1 MTCMNASTNVASQR
15 RLLFPAVLLGL
26 LVGSIAV
33 TGTAFAEG
41 RNQLNCATLPSLMER
56 YEALHVSARKRDD
69 ALMQRVAD
77 IYVKRFDPSKSLLLE
92 SEARALHAQVLTF
105 FKTVSDGQCALM
117 NSFKTDEQARQAEIQ
132 THVSRVLADPKLKI
146 DRTIELA
153 MDPDK
158 RPRSKTKA
166 ERDELRRQ
174 LIHFQLANYV
184 SAGTELA
191 EAKTKLNKRY
201 ALITKRINERD
212 DGDMYSGLLDA
223 YAAGFDPHT
232 TYFSAEALE
241 DFRIGMGLSL
251 EGIGAVLRSRDGYTI
266 VNEVVKGGAAD
277 RQGKLKRKDRIIA
290 VTQVADGKPA
300 DGKLSD
306 EGSEP
311 VDVIDMSLRDVV
323 RLIRGKKGTT
333 VRLTLL
339 RQGKKSET
347 LKIDIVRDKID
358 LKDQAAKV
366 RYETIKRG
374 ARALNI
380 AIVDLPSFYGSSRPG
395 GRQCA
400 DDMANILAEISQ
412 KKVDGVMLD
421 LSSNSGGLL
430 QHSVDITGLFMR
442 RGGVV
447 GVEGAVGPSKV
458 LKDVDQRIQYSG
470 PLVVLTSR
478 LSASASEILAG
489 ALRDYDR
496 ALIVG
501 DPQTFGKGTVQNV
514 VNLPMGFGALK
525 VTTALFFRPAGQSTQ
540 QIGVPAHIVV
550 PSPFNSEQYG
560 EKNQDYSLPSRT
572 TTPFKS
578 KTANID
584 GPGGFVP
591 ITKALVDQLTV
602 KSAARVKANPEFDKI
617 AKDLA
622 KAEARSDML
631 KIAEILDDDSK
642 KKDDDDDDA
651 PKKDDG
657 KLSVQALEGLQV
669 LADLIESN
677 DSVAKSPCQRPRAA
691 PR

>member
-1 MTCMNASTNVASQR
+1 MNASTNTASQR

-26 LVGSIAV
+26 LVGSLAV

-92 SEARALHAQVLTF
+92 SEAKALHSQVLTF
-105 FKTVSDGQCALM
+105 FKKAGDGECALM
-117 NSFKTDEQARQAEIQ
+117 NSFKTDEEVRQAEIQ
-132 THVSRVLADPKLKI
+132 AHVTRVLADPALKI

-158 RPRSKTKA
+158 RPRPKTKA
-166 ERDELRRQ
+166 ERDELRRK

-184 SAGTELA
+184 SAGTVLA

-212 DGDMYSGLLDA
+212 DGDMYSGLLNA

-277 RQGKLKRKDRIIA
+277 RQGTLKRKDRIIA
-290 VTQVADGKPA
+290 VAQF
-300 DGKLSD
+300 SD
-306 EGSEP
+306 DAPSNKKGETSAASTEP

-333 VRLTLL
+333 VRLTVL

-347 LKIDIVRDKID
+347 LNIDIVRDKID

-374 ARALNI
+374 AGDYTI

-421 LSSNSGGLL
+421 LSTNSGGLL

-458 LKDVDQRIQYSG
+458 LRDVDQRMQYSG

-489 ALRDYDR
+489 ALRDYNR

-560 EKNQDYSLPSRT
+560 EKNQDYSLPSRM
-572 TTPFKS
+572 TTPFRS

-584 GPGGFVP
+584 GPGGFTP
-591 ITKALVDQLTV
+591 ITPKLVARLTV
-602 KSAARVKANPEFDKI
+602 KSAARIKANPEFDKM

-642 KKDDDDDDA
+642 KKDDDEDDA

-657 KLSVQALEGLQV
+657 KLSVQALEGMEV
-669 LADLIESN
+669 LADLIEAN
-677 DSVAKSPCQRPRAA
+677 SVVANLNGAAKKP
-691 PR
+691 

>member
-1 MTCMNASTNVASQR
+1 MNASTIAPESAARSRRYLVALS
-15 RLLFPAVLLGL
+15 LAGFVIGSLAV
-26 LVGSIAV
+26 SSS
-33 TGTAFAEG
+33 AFAKG

-69 ALMQRVAD
+69 ELMQRVAD

-92 SEARALHAQVLTF
+92 SEAKALHAQVLTF
-105 FKTVSDGQCALM
+105 FEKSGKGECGLM
-117 NSFKTDEQARQAEIQ
+117 RTFKDDELARQAEIGA
-132 THVSRVLADPKLKI
+132 HVAKVLADPKFAI
-146 DRTIELA
+146 DRSIELT
-153 MDPDK
+153 MDADQRE
-158 RPRSKTKA
+158 RPKTPA
-166 ERDELRRQ
+166 ERDELRRK

-184 SAGTELA
+184 SSGTALA

-201 ALITKRINERD
+201 ALITKRISERD
-212 DGDMYSGLLDA
+212 EGDMYSGLLDA
-223 YAAGFDPHT
+223 YAAAFDPHT

-277 RQGKLKRKDRIIA
+277 RQRQLKRKDRIIA
-290 VTQVADGKPA
+290 VEQVGADA
-300 DGKLSD
+300 
-306 EGSEP
+306 EGIDVGP

-333 VRLTLL
+333 VRLTVL
-339 RQGKKSET
+339 RQGEKTET

-374 ARALNI
+374 ARDLTLAVI
-380 AIVDLPSFYGSSRPG
+380 DLPSFYGSSRPG

-400 DDMANILAEISQ
+400 DDIATILTEVKH

-421 LSSNSGGLL
+421 LATNSGGLL
-430 QHSVDITGLFMR
+430 QQAVDMTGFFMR
-442 RGGVV
+442 RGAVV
-447 GVEGAVGPSKV
+447 GVEGSEGPNKV
-458 LKDVDQRIQYSG
+458 LKDVDQRIQYNG

-489 ALRDYDR
+489 AVRDYDR
-496 ALIVG
+496 AIIVG
-501 DPQTFGKGTVQNV
+501 DSQTFGKGTVQNV

-525 VTTALFFRPAGQSTQ
+525 VTTAMFFRPAGQSTQ

-572 TTPFKS
+572 ITPFMS

-584 GPGGFVP
+584 GPGGFTP
-591 ITKALVDQLTV
+591 ITEALVTELAV
-602 KSAARVKANPEFDKI
+602 KSAARVKSNAEFIKQ

-622 KAEARSDML
+622 KAEARSEVL
-631 KIAEILDDDSK
+631 KIAEILDDKSN
-642 KKDDDDDDA
+642 KDDDEDEE
-651 PKKDDG
+651 PKQDDG
-657 KLSVQALEGLQV
+657 KLTIQALEGLEV
-669 LADLIESN
+669 LADLIEAGHG
-677 DSVAKSPCQRPRAA
+677 SVAKKP
-691 PR
+691 

>member
-1 MTCMNASTNVASQR
+1 MNASTNAALQR
-15 RLLFPAVLLGL
+15 RLLFPATLLGL
-26 LVGSIAV
+26 LVGTLAV
-33 TGTAFAEG
+33 SGTAFAKG
-41 RNQLNCATLPSLMER
+41 RNQLNCATLPSLMQR

-77 IYVKRFDPSKSLLLE
+77 IYVKRFDPSKSLLLDV
-92 SEARALHAQVLTF
+92 EAKALHTQVLTF
-105 FKTVSDGQCALM
+105 FNNAQSGQCGLM
-117 NSFKTDEQARQAEIQ
+117 SNFKTDEQARQAEIQ
-132 THVSRVLADPKLKI
+132 AHVAKVLADPTLKI

-158 RPRSKTKA
+158 RPRPKTKA

-184 SAGTELA
+184 SAGTALA

-223 YAAGFDPHT
+223 YAAAFDPHT

-290 VTQVADGKPA
+290 VEQVGADGA
-300 DGKLSD
+300 
-306 EGSEP
+306 EP

-374 ARALNI
+374 KRELTI
-380 AIVDLPSFYGSSRPG
+380 AIVNLPSFYGSSRPG

-400 DDMANILAEISQ
+400 DDIANILAEVNQ

-421 LSSNSGGLL
+421 LASNSGGLL
-430 QHSVDITGLFMR
+430 QHAVDMTGFFMR
-442 RGGVV
+442 RGAVV
-447 GVEGAVGPSKV
+447 GVEGSVGPSKV

-489 ALRDYDR
+489 AVRDYNR

-501 DPQTFGKGTVQNV
+501 DTQTFGKGTVQNV

-525 VTTALFFRPAGQSTQ
+525 VTTAMFFRPAGQSTQ

-550 PSPFNSEQYG
+550 PSAFNSEQYG

-572 TTPFKS
+572 TTPFMS
-578 KTANID
+578 KMANID
-584 GPGGFVP
+584 GPGGFTP
-591 ITKALVDQLTV
+591 ITPAIITALAA

-622 KAEARSDML
+622 KAEARSEML
-631 KIAEILDDDSK
+631 KIAEILDDKS
-642 KKDDDDDDA
+642 KKDDDEDDA

-669 LADLIESN
+669 LADLIEAGN
-677 DSVAKSPCQRPRAA
+677 SVAKTP
-691 PR
+691 